1 MGISF
6 SKYTGL
12 GNDFIFIDN
21 RTLDLHLDPNEIQ
34 RLCHRSLGIGGDG
47 IVFLESSQVADY
59 KMRIF
64 NADGH
69 EAEMCGN
76 ALRCF
81 YIFLEEL
88 ALANKPELLI
98 ETYDRLLKISKELD
112 LVRCEMG
119 EVKSLELNKSINL
132 SQGAI
137 SGHFLNTGV
146 PHFVILTN
154 DLPNVDVQALGE
166 EISHHCAFQPSR
178 TNVSF
183 ISISDDNEVV
193 IRTYERGVEAET
205 LACGTGAAAAA
216 IVAHLLKNI
225 QSPVTVKTRLGQFLK
240 FEFDASQNKILNLT
254 MTGPAKLV
262 FHGTVNLHEALLN
275 F

>member
-21 RTLDLHLDPNEIQ
+21 RALGLYLEPENIQ
-34 RLCHRSLGIGGDG
+34 RLCHRSLGIGSDG
-47 IVFLESSQVADY
+47 IVFLETSQVADY

-64 NADGH
+64 NADGY

-76 ALRCF
+76 ALRCL
-81 YIFLEEL
+81 YLFLEEL
-88 ALANKPELLI
+88 GLESKKEFLI
-98 ETYDRLLKISKELD
+98 ETYERLLKISKESD

-132 SQGAI
+132 SQSSI
-137 SGHFLNTGV
+137 IGHFLNTGV
-146 PHFVILTN
+146 PHFVILSN
-154 DLPNVDVQALGE
+154 DLTNLDVQALGD
-166 EISHHCAFQPSR
+166 EISHHRAFYPDR
-178 TNVSF
+178 TNVNF
-183 ISISDDNEVV
+183 ISISDNNEVE

-205 LACGTGAAAAA
+205 FACGTGAAAAA
-216 IVAHLLKNI
+216 IVSHLLKGVD
-225 QSPVTVKTRLGQFLK
+225 SPVLVKTRLGQFLK
-240 FEFDASQNKILNLT
+240 FEFEACKDKILNLT
-254 MTGPAKLV
+254 MVGPAKLV
-262 FHGTVNLHEALLN
+262 FQGTVNLQDALLN